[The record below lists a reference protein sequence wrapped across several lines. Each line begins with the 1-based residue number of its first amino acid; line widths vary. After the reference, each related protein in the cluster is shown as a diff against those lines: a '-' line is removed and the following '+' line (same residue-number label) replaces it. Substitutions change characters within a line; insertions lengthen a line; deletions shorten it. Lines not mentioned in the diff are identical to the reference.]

1 MSRLFFFPIE
11 VNLSQS
17 ASLLLLLYSFAVKSS
32 SGNQKKI
39 IDFTQKTTWI
49 WSKKYK
55 DIKVQEKESEWL
67 QLVKVAKKDEF
78 LLEKQKTENRF
89 YDGSCNTFTDSF
101 LYNLEEVWYDSIVI
115 KWCRIF

>member
-1 MSRLFFFPIE
+1 MEIKKK
-11 VNLSQS
+11 
-17 ASLLLLLYSFAVKSS
+17 LLILH
-32 SGNQKKI
+32 KKQLGF
-39 IDFTQKTTWI
+39 D
-49 WSKKYK
+49 
-55 DIKVQEKESEWL
+55 QEKESEWL
-67 QLVKVAKKDEF
+67 QLVKIAKKDEF